1 MHGNHRI
8 QKFDIN
14 GRYMFQFGFQGSSNG
29 QLCCPLDVLL
39 CNGKLHVTEHTNSRI
54 SVFQLDGQFSHII
67 VCIILTTYLSISTK
81 NQLLVTDNGHHCI
94 SIFTLNGDY
103 VGKYGTRD
111 TGKGQLSFP
120 TGITVDIAT
129 WLHFVTEQNTNRVSI
144 FDKDGIFIHCFGS
157 KGTDNGQFSWPT
169 GIAISPFGNIYI
181 CDKSN

>member
-14 GRYMFQFGFQGSSNG
+14 GRYMFQFGFQGSNNG

-67 VCIILTTYLSISTK
+67 VCIILTTYVPFNQYQ
-81 NQLLVTDNGHHCI
+81 NQLLVADNGHHCI

-111 TGKGQLSFP
+111 TGQGQLSFP
-120 TGITVDIAT
+120 IGITVDI
-129 WLHFVTEQNTNRVSI
+129 HGFIFVTEQNTNCVSI
-144 FDKDGIFIHCFGS
+144 FDKDGIFVHCFGS
-157 KGTDNGQFSWPT
+157 KGTDYGHFSWPT
-169 GIAISPFGNIYI
+169 GIRSY
-181 CDKSN
+181 